1 MQIYTIHNFHKT
13 YSQKIIDIKTLFF
26 IIGHMEKIRI
36 FLDASAIS
44 NLEQADM
51 PKEMA
56 DMRALWEKIQQGEFE
71 VIVSEPVIEELDRI
85 QDLTKKDKIF
95 KYLDTID
102 YSSVKITDEMVSIA
116 QMVVLNCILTDKNF
130 TDCLH
135 IGCSIATDCDCLV
148 SYNYKHLKRL
158 SAIRGTQA
166 ISIQLGHKILNIV
179 SADSL
184 I

>member
-1 MQIYTIHNFHKT
+1 
-13 YSQKIIDIKTLFF
+13 
-26 IIGHMEKIRI
+26 MEKIRI

-56 DMRALWEKIQQGEFE
+56 DMRALWEKIQQGEFD
-71 VIVSEPVIEELDRI
+71 VI
-85 QDLTKKDKIF
+85 
-95 KYLDTID
+95 
-102 YSSVKITDEMVSIA
+102 
-116 QMVVLNCILTDKNF
+116 
-130 TDCLH
+130 
-135 IGCSIATDCDCLV
+135 V

-158 SAIRGTQA
+158 NTIRGTQA